1 MKIRK
6 PHLLPFAAV
15 MMSMFTA
22 SCLASVT
29 GTTPASNIN
38 NTNSTY
44 HLSDHT
50 PVIPNDFRQETH
62 SYRETEVNSDASGTQ
77 IVNLIRS
84 QFYPPVAASGNTH
97 LIITVDKNGRVINVE
112 SLGEDTIFS
121 REAIRAVK
129 SVGRFPIDSND
140 PRYPTFAVTL
150 LGNN

>member
-6 PHLLPFAAV
+6 PHLLPFVAV

-22 SCLASVT
+22 SCSASVT
-29 GTTPASNIN
+29 GTTPASNIS
-38 NTNSTY
+38 NTSTAY

-50 PVIPNDFRQETH
+50 PVIPNDFRQKTH
-62 SYRETEVNSDASGTQ
+62 SYREGVNSDSIATQ

-84 QFYPPVAASGNTH
+84 QFYSTAPTSGNTR
-97 LIITVDKNGRVINVE
+97 LSITVDKNGRVINIA

-121 REAIRAVK
+121 REAVRAVK

-140 PRYPTFAVTL
+140 PRYPTFTVIL
-150 LGNN
+150 RGSN